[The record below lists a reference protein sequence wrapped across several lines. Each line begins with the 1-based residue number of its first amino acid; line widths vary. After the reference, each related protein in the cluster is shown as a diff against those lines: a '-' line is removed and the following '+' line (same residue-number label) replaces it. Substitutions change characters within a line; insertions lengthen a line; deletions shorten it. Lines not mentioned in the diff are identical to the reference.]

1 MQNVSRLQSIFLI
14 VTAVGL
20 TPVALS
26 YGVVPDKSLPWLFGI
41 DATGVNT
48 RHIFRA
54 LMCLYLALVAFWI
67 LGALKPSMK
76 VPALWSLVVFML
88 GLAIGRVASLIVDG
102 WPHPLLV
109 FYLIME
115 IVFVYVGWR
124 LLARS
129 SV

>member
-1 MQNVSRLQSIFLI
+1 MQNVSRLQSIFLV
-14 VTAVGL
+14 VTAIGL
-20 TPVALS
+20 MPVALS
-26 YGVVPDKSLPWLFGI
+26 YGIIPGKSLPWLFGI

-67 LGALKPSMK
+67 LGAMKPSIK

-88 GLAIGRVASLIVDG
+88 GLAIGRVASLIIDG

-124 LLARS
+124 LLAKS
-129 SV
+129 AA